1 MLEPAGVLVGA
12 AFLSQ
17 AIGLSMWIAV
27 ACVTIAAMGVT
38 LSDRSEK

>member
-1 MLEPAGVLVGA
+1 LICV
-12 AFLSQ
+12 FLSQ

-38 LSDRSEK
+38 LSDKSEQ